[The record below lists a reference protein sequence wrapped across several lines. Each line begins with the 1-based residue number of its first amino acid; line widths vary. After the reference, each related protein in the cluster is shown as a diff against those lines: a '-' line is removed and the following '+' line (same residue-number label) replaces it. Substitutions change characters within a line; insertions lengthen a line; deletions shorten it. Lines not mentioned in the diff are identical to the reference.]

1 MLKGFK
7 PCPFCGMVS
16 HLSVSNREMFERVVN
31 VSGYFCLSVECQECS
46 TEMYV
51 FNETDYDEAVE
62 HLRDKWNRREQ

>member
-16 HLSVSNREMFERVVN
+16 RLVVTEKSFFERMVET
-31 VSGYFCLSVECQECS
+31 SGFFCFSVECQKCS
-46 TEMYV
+46 AEMYV

-62 HLRDKWNRREQ
+62 HLREKWNRREQ